1 MLCDRMSETL
11 QQENY
16 TYRRPCIPLFSSI
29 SISTV
34 LSLLPW
40 KSRGP
45 IRPSFSFV
53 SWEQRPKNLS
63 PSQQWAKVK
72 GNKGL
77 KKKIKAMTLTL
88 HGQVEIPLSVSADL
102 KSRTDN
108 HTKSEGRL
116 TVAKPADSLIRE
128 AFLFSFW
135 QRGCAWRCQS
145 LQHLPQLVWCQT
157 WYPCLGYSEWG
168 NGPWLSMCPRL
179 IQSFLDFFS

>member
-1 MLCDRMSETL
+1 MLCDHMSETL

-16 TYRRPCIPLFSSI
+16 TYRRPCIPLFSSV
-29 SISTV
+29 SISTM

-63 PSQQWAKVK
+63 PSQQWAKAKETKDWKKNK
-72 GNKGL
+72 GNDLDSAWAGRDSS
-77 KKKIKAMTLTL
+77 
-88 HGQVEIPLSVSADL
+88 ECLSWL
-102 KSRTDN
+102 KSRTGN

-135 QRGCAWRCQS
+135 QRDCVWRCQS
-145 LQHLPQLVWCQT
+145 LQHLPQLVWCKT
-157 WYPCLGYSEWG
+157 WYPCLDYREWG